1 MEKKMADYS
10 LTPNHLTSDP
20 NDYFAR
26 IRTKGSIDQSDLVAD
41 MLKRG
46 TTLNQPELEGT
57 VKLLFEACVDRLV
70 DGYSVHTPMG
80 DMTLSLKGVFNGM
93 DDSFDSTRHIV
104 DVSIS
109 STPELRQSI
118 KSAVTLNRVDR
129 SGKRPLPAEFHDL
142 YSGEVNG
149 PLVAG
154 TLVRLM
160 GSNLKFDSEDET
172 QGVFFIDSE
181 GSETKIENIGVNKP
195 RELIFNIPTTL
206 TSGDYTIEVRAI
218 IGKTVETG
226 RLPVTL
232 TLP

>member
-1 MEKKMADYS
+1 MTDYT
-10 LTPNHLTSDP
+10 LTPNHLTSEP

-26 IRTKGSIDQSDLVAD
+26 IRTKGSVDQTDLVAD

-57 VKLLFEACVDRLV
+57 IKLLFEACVDRLA

-80 DMTLSLKGVFNGM
+80 DMTLSLKGVFNGL

-118 KSAVTLNRVDR
+118 KGAVTLNRVDR
-129 SGKRPLPAEFHDL
+129 SGTHPLPAEFHDL

-149 PLVAG
+149 PLVPG
-154 TLVRLM
+154 NLGRLK
-160 GSNLKFDSEDET
+160 GSSMKFEKEDAA

-181 GSETKIENIGVNKP
+181 GNETRIENIGVNKP
-195 RELIFNIPTTL
+195 KEIIFNIPATL
-206 TSGDYTIEVRAI
+206 TSGDYTIEVRAM
-218 IGKTVETG
+218 IGKNVETG